1 MLTNQA
7 TQIPAAESI
16 FTLAAFGL
24 FVGVGAGLAHLGFLA
39 LTSWPVLLGCA
50 FIATLMLLWRFK
62 EPWRFESPKPAT
74 VPAGVPLVVVPPTKS
89 TYR

>member
-1 MLTNQA
+1 MQTSNSQVPI
-7 TQIPAAESI
+7 TESV

-50 FIATLMLLWRFK
+50 FTATILLLWRIN
-62 EPWRFESPKPAT
+62 EPWRFESPKPAIK
-74 VPAGVPLVVVPPTKS
+74 PAVSSLVVMPPTKS

>member
-1 MLTNQA
+1 MNTHS

-24 FVGVGAGLAHLGFLA
+24 FVGVGAGVAHLGFLA
-39 LTSWPVLLGCA
+39 LTSWPVLLACA

-74 VPAGVPLVVVPPTKS
+74 APAVSPLVVMPPTKS

>member
-1 MLTNQA
+1 MQTQA
-7 TQIPAAESI
+7 TSQVPITESV

-50 FIATLMLLWRFK
+50 AVATILLLWRIN
-62 EPWRFESPKPAT
+62 EPWRFESPKPVT
-74 VPAGVPLVVVPPTKS
+74 KPAVSPLVVMPPSKS